1 MDSEKKSSGGSAA
14 AGGMNFQAAVTA
26 IAMVDAIAG
35 RRLRWLDA
43 VHADVPAIVRSE
55 TGGAGDDIA
64 LLLTNGKNVEVQ
76 VKKGLTRGDRLWD
89 SVMKLARGL
98 ANDAQLAGV
107 LVVCPRSSATIRDNL
122 SGDLQRMSDGRFDHL
137 SEITLEFQERLKKAG
152 IEVATIAPRLRVL
165 TLHCLDADGAS
176 VKAAIAT
183 LSTLSSNADLAWS
196 VLYNEGHALI
206 ERKGARAAD
215 QLMDILRAAGVA
227 PLASSE
233 TPGVMLSEFRRWALK
248 KDRAIRVPGHSQAL
262 EVNQAWIELDALV
275 VEPSNLPTEAS
286 EALAKYHAATE
297 RARDKGN
304 TVCARSL
311 SRFVHPCIVLGGPGM
326 GKSTL
331 LRKLAFDHALEGA
344 LVMRFPARAV
354 ANRMHD
360 KGTPFV
366 EAMLDWVSSGFPQ
379 TLTME
384 HLRAAGRCLILCD
397 GLDEAGL
404 HQLLVT
410 EGLLALQAGL
420 PSAAIVATSR
430 PVGYD
435 PAPLA
440 AWRHYELLP
449 IPTTDIQRLVLHHVG
464 LLSLPN
470 QQATVGAFAREQLSG
485 NEGARIAARSPLI
498 LHLVAAMLAEGLPL
512 ARTKTKLYASLV
524 ERLSRSTSRSGDGP
538 AVDMPTLLAFLRL
551 AAWELTSR
559 PWSTK
564 EELLSACGSAL
575 AHELGERQL
584 AARRLVEQCW
594 EHWERVGVV
603 ETVPFRGDEL
613 PTFIHK
619 TFAEYGAASQ
629 LTALPLD
636 QSEAHIRSHLAHP
649 DWREVLGFAASMGC
663 LDTLVRELLNQQR
676 QDVRR
681 ALTLAANSDRELSS
695 ALQLQLCEVAGC
707 AIAGPIAREAVMTAE
722 AFVDFGLRYP
732 EAAVNTGVSLLSSGQ
747 PWTRLAGLAL
757 STLTPAAASGLLAG
771 VDLLAEVAKQ
781 CSGVFSRVQVS
792 GSGLDLAAFPNRQVD
807 LVSTHAVRRALEE
820 RSVDLQALVA
830 SISDGNYR
838 GTSSGLIELAGLLQ
852 PSHPELARELMKR
865 QWVDPLFGLDDLPD
879 HYASL
884 FAAIKPW
891 LPKVPSAKPRDAT
904 AWQLSGVLSAL
915 DFHSRPA
922 SERWPSWLPTSDER
936 LAETLRGLLE
946 ATGADVADLSQEI
959 ADIELAAQRNG
970 KRVSSM
976 TYYFT
981 EAVDVLPN
989 WAAGT
994 RKLDILER
1002 AVYIPMPWLSLTAA
1016 RLVHAR
1022 IARDGDAVW
1031 YWVKRAVAHGKG
1043 ASLRVVAAMTK
1054 LFPADQQLEMVLAR
1068 VQQDVTPD
1076 LYHLVDALSPVDLS
1090 SSPDI
1095 LSATKEVLMNRHARL
1110 AERWSNWLNQSGAND
1125 TIDYSLLD
1133 DAFEHWKAVEDP
1145 YPEESGTIPDSPRKH
1160 LLEMM
1165 VTKADFERPR
1175 LLDLVRDPRS
1185 DVVEVALGELLK
1197 DLATG
1202 QYVDAFLQGVASGA
1216 YKVFWLRRALEGGI
1230 KLTAD
1235 QVATVRRMLFAENR
1249 TLRMA
1254 ALGVLNLDARPVGQ
1268 DPDLARLVMDEDP
1281 EIRELARRVL
1291 DTKTTIEGVISP
1303 ADSTAMCVQ
1312 GAQGVAGGAGQRQN
1326 RGEMDDGG
1334 QTGQTGAVG
1343 GGPVPGADDAGV
1355 SGTMRRE
1362 GDGAQRS
1369 QA

>member
-26 IAMVDAIAG
+26 IAMVDTIAG
-35 RRLRWLDA
+35 RRLRWLDSA
-43 VHADVPAIVRSE
+43 HVDVPAVVLSE
-55 TGGAGDDIA
+55 TGGEGDDIA
-64 LLLTNGKNVEVQ
+64 LLLTDGKKVEVQ
-76 VKKGLTRGDRLWD
+76 AKKGLTRGDRLWD

-98 ANDAQLAGV
+98 ADDAQLYGV
-107 LVVCPRSSATIRDNL
+107 LVVCPRSSATIRGDL
-122 SGDLQRMSDGRFDHL
+122 SGDLQRMGDGRFDGL
-137 SEITLEFQERLKKAG
+137 SEITLEFWERLKTAG
-152 IEVATIAPRLRVL
+152 IEVAVIAPRLRIL
-165 TLHCLDADGAS
+165 TVHCLDADGAS

-183 LSTLSSNADLAWS
+183 LSTLSSDADLAWL

-206 ERKGARAAD
+206 ERKGARAAG

-227 PLASSE
+227 PLASSAA
-233 TPGVMLSEFRRWALK
+233 PGVVLSDFRRWTLE
-248 KDRAIRVPGHSQAL
+248 KDRIIRVPGHSQAL

-275 VEPSNLPTEAS
+275 VEPSNLPTEAA
-286 EALAKYHAATE
+286 EALAKYHTATE
-297 RARDKGN
+297 RSRDEGD

-311 SRFVHPCIVLGGPGM
+311 SRFVHPCVVLGGPGM

-344 LVMRFPARAV
+344 LVLRFPAKAV

-366 EAMLDWVSSGFPQ
+366 EAMLDWVSSGFPR

-397 GLDEAGL
+397 GLDEAGSR
-404 HQLLVT
+404 QVLVT
-410 EGLLALQAGL
+410 EGLLALRAGL
-420 PSAAIVATSR
+420 PSAVIVATSR

-440 AWRHYELLP
+440 AWRHYELLS
-449 IPTTDIQRLVLHHVG
+449 IPSADIQPLILHHVG
-464 LLSLPN
+464 LLSLPD
-470 QQATVGAFAREQLSG
+470 QQTTVGAFAREQLSG

-512 ARTKTKLYASLV
+512 ARSKTKLYASLV

-559 PWSTK
+559 PSSTK
-564 EELLSACGSAL
+564 EDLLSACGSVL
-575 AHELGERQL
+575 AHELGESL
-584 AARRLVEQCW
+584 LTARRLVEKCW

-603 ETVPFRGDEL
+603 ETLSFRGDEL

-663 LDTLVRELLNQQR
+663 LDTLVRELLNQPG

-681 ALTLAANSDRELSS
+681 SLALAANSDADLSS

-707 AIAGPIAREAVMTAE
+707 IIAGPIAREAVMTAE
-722 AFVDFGLRYP
+722 AFVEFGLRYS
-732 EAAVNTGVSLLSSGQ
+732 EAAANTGASLLSSRQ

-757 STLTPAAASGLLAG
+757 STLTPAAAARLPAG
-771 VDLLAEVAKQ
+771 VDLLTEVAEQ
-781 CSGVFSRVQVS
+781 RSGVFSRVQVS
-792 GSGLDLAAFPNRQVD
+792 DSGLDLAAFPGRQVD
-807 LVSTHAVRRALEE
+807 MVSMHAVRRALDEH
-820 RSVDLQALVA
+820 SADLPALVA
-830 SISDGNYR
+830 SISDGNYA
-838 GTSSGLIELAGLLQ
+838 GTTDGMAELAGLLQ
-852 PSHPELARELMKR
+852 PSHPELARQLVER
-865 QWVDPLFGLDDLPD
+865 QWGHLSFGLDDLPD

-884 FAAIKPW
+884 FAALKPL

-904 AWQLSGVLSAL
+904 AWQLSGVLSAV
-915 DFHSRPA
+915 DFNSRPA
-922 SERWPSWLPTSDER
+922 SERWPSRLSTSDER
-936 LAETLRGLLE
+936 VGETLRGLLE
-946 ATGADVADLSQEI
+946 ATSVDVAELAQEI
-959 ADIELAAQRNG
+959 ADIELAAQQHG

-976 TYYFT
+976 TYDLT
-981 EAVDVLPN
+981 EAVDVRPN

-994 RKLDILER
+994 HELDVLER

-1022 IARDGDAVW
+1022 IARDVDDVRH
-1031 YWVKRAVAHGKG
+1031 WVKRAVAHGKG

-1054 LFPADQQLEMVLAR
+1054 LLPADQQLEMVLAR
-1068 VQQDVTPD
+1068 VQQGVTPD
-1076 LYHLVDALSPVDLS
+1076 LYHLVDALSPVGLS

-1095 LSATKEVLMNRHARL
+1095 LSATKEILMSRHVQL
-1110 AERWSNWLNQSGAND
+1110 AERWSNWLNQSGVNG

-1133 DAFEHWKAVEDP
+1133 DAFEHWKSVEDP
-1145 YPEESGTIPDSPRKH
+1145 YPEGSGAIPESPRKY
-1160 LLEMM
+1160 LLEMI
-1165 VTKADFERPR
+1165 VTKADFERAR
-1175 LLDLVRDPRS
+1175 LLDLVCDPRS

-1202 QYVDAFLQGVASGA
+1202 QYVDAFLHRVANGTHKAS
-1216 YKVFWLRRALEGGI
+1216 WLGRALKAGM

-1235 QVATVRRMLFAENR
+1235 QAATVRRMLFAENR
-1249 TLRMA
+1249 RLRMA
-1254 ALGVLNLDARPVGQ
+1254 ALGILSLDARPVGQ
-1268 DPDLARLVMDEDP
+1268 DPDLARLVKDEDP
-1281 EIRELARRVL
+1281 EIRELARRMS
-1291 DTKTTIEGVISP
+1291 DNNTTNEG
-1303 ADSTAMCVQ
+1303 
-1312 GAQGVAGGAGQRQN
+1312 
-1326 RGEMDDGG
+1326 E
-1334 QTGQTGAVG
+1334 
-1343 GGPVPGADDAGV
+1343 
-1355 SGTMRRE
+1355 
-1362 GDGAQRS
+1362 
-1369 QA
+1369 

>member
-1 MDSEKKSSGGSAA
+1 MGSEKKSSGGSAA

-43 VHADVPAIVRSE
+43 AQADVPAIVLSE

-64 LLLTNGKNVEVQ
+64 LLLTNGKKVEVQ
-76 VKKGLTRGDRLWD
+76 AKKGLTRGDRLWD

-98 ANDAQLAGV
+98 ANDAQLSGV
-107 LVVCPRSSATIRDNL
+107 LVVCPRSSTTIRDNL
-122 SGDLQRMSDGRFDHL
+122 SGDLQRMSDGRFEDL
-137 SEITLEFQERLKKAG
+137 SEITLEFQERLKNAG
-152 IEVATIAPRLRVL
+152 IEVADIAPRLRVL

-176 VKAAIAT
+176 VKAAIAS

-227 PLASSE
+227 PLESSE
-233 TPGVMLSEFRRWALK
+233 APGVVLSEFRRWTLE
-248 KDRAIRVPGHSQAL
+248 KDRTIRVPGHSQPL
-262 EVNQAWIELDALV
+262 EVNQAWIELNALV
-275 VEPSNLPTEAS
+275 VEPSSLPTEAS

-297 RARDKGN
+297 RSRDQGD

-311 SRFVHPCIVLGGPGM
+311 SRFVHPCVVLGGPGM

-344 LVMRFPARAV
+344 LVLRFPARAI

-366 EAMLDWVSSGFPQ
+366 EAMLDWVSSGFPR

-397 GLDEAGL
+397 GLDEAGSR
-404 HQLLVT
+404 QLLVA

-420 PSAAIVATSR
+420 PSAVIVATSR

-440 AWRHYELLP
+440 AWRHYQLLS
-449 IPTTDIQRLVLHHVG
+449 ILSTDIQPLILHHIR
-464 LLSLPN
+464 LLSLPD
-470 QQATVGAFAREQLSG
+470 QQTTVGAFAREQLSG

-512 ARTKTKLYASLV
+512 ARSKTKLYASLV

-559 PWSTK
+559 PSSTK
-564 EELLSACGSAL
+564 EALLSACGSVL
-575 AHELGERQL
+575 AHELGESLL
-584 AARRLVEQCW
+584 AARRLVEKCW

-603 ETVPFRGDEL
+603 ETLLFRGDEF

-619 TFAEYGAASQ
+619 TFAEYGAALQ

-636 QSEAHIRSHLAHP
+636 QSEAHIRAHLAHP

-663 LDTLVRELLNQQR
+663 LDTLVRELLTQPG
-676 QDVRR
+676 QDVLRSL
-681 ALTLAANSDRELSS
+681 ALAANSDADLSS
-695 ALQLQLCEVAGC
+695 ALQLKLCEVAGC
-707 AIAGPIAREAVMTAE
+707 VIAGPIAREAVMAAE
-722 AFVDFGLRYP
+722 AFVEFGLRYP
-732 EAAVNTGVSLLSSGQ
+732 EAAANTGASLLSSRQ

-757 STLTPAAASGLLAG
+757 STLMPAAAAGLPAG
-771 VDLLAEVAKQ
+771 VDLLTEVTEQ
-781 CSGVFSRVQVS
+781 RSGVFSRVQV
-792 GSGLDLAAFPNRQVD
+792 GDSGLDIAAFPGRQVD
-807 LVSTHAVRRALEE
+807 MVSMHAVRRALDEH
-820 RSVDLQALVA
+820 SADLPALVA
-830 SISDGNYR
+830 FISDGNYA
-838 GTSSGLIELAGLLQ
+838 GTTNGMMELARLLQ
-852 PSHPELARELMKR
+852 PSHPELARQIVER
-865 QWVDPLFGLDDLPD
+865 QWGHLSFDLDDLPD
-879 HYASL
+879 HCASL
-884 FAAIKPW
+884 FAALKPL
-891 LPKVPSAKPRDAT
+891 LPKAPSAKPRDAT
-904 AWQLSGVLSAL
+904 AWQLSGVLSAV
-915 DFHSRPA
+915 DFNSRPA
-922 SERWPSWLPTSDER
+922 SERWPSWLSTSDER
-936 LAETLRGLLE
+936 VEETLRGLLE
-946 ATGADVADLSQEI
+946 ATSVNVAELAQEI
-959 ADIELAAQRNG
+959 ADIELAAQQHG
-970 KRVSSM
+970 KRASSM
-976 TYYFT
+976 TYDFT
-981 EAVDVLPN
+981 EAVDIRPN

-994 RKLDILER
+994 RELDVLER

-1022 IARDGDAVW
+1022 IARDDNDVRH
-1031 YWVKRAVAHGKG
+1031 WVKRAVAHGKG

-1054 LFPADQQLEMVLAR
+1054 LLPADQQLGMVLAR
-1068 VQQDVTPD
+1068 VQQGVTPD
-1076 LYHLVDALSPVDLS
+1076 LYHLVDALSSADLS

-1095 LSATKEVLMNRHARL
+1095 LSATKEVLMSRHGQL
-1110 AERWSNWLNQSGAND
+1110 AERWSNWLSQSGVNG

-1133 DAFEHWKAVEDP
+1133 DAFEHWKSVEDP
-1145 YPEESGTIPDSPRKH
+1145 YPEGGGVIPDSPRKH
-1160 LLEMM
+1160 LLKMM
-1165 VTKADFERPR
+1165 VTKADFERAR
-1175 LLDLVRDPRS
+1175 LLDLVCDPRG

-1202 QYVDAFLQGVASGA
+1202 QYVDAFLHGVANGTHKAS
-1216 YKVFWLRRALEGGI
+1216 WLRRALKAGM

-1235 QVATVRRMLFAENR
+1235 QTATVRRMLFAENR
-1249 TLRMA
+1249 RLRMA
-1254 ALGVLNLDARPVGQ
+1254 ALEILSLDARPVGQ
-1268 DPDLARLVMDEDP
+1268 DPDLARLIKDEDP
-1281 EIRELARRVL
+1281 EIRELARRMS
-1291 DTKTTIEGVISP
+1291 DNNTTNEG
-1303 ADSTAMCVQ
+1303 
-1312 GAQGVAGGAGQRQN
+1312 
-1326 RGEMDDGG
+1326 E
-1334 QTGQTGAVG
+1334 
-1343 GGPVPGADDAGV
+1343 
-1355 SGTMRRE
+1355 
-1362 GDGAQRS
+1362 
-1369 QA
+1369 